1 MDVNKNSYTFLFASL
16 MVLVVALL
24 LSVSYVQL
32 KPFQDRNIELE
43 KKQNILSS
51 VGINILRE
59 EAEDT
64 YDKYIIEEVVVDNQ
78 GEKVLGYSAF
88 DIDLAKEIKK
98 SSEDQLLPLFV
109 SEMNDKKQYIIPLRG
124 KGLWG
129 PIWGFISLESDLNR
143 VFGAVF
149 DHKAETPGLGAEIN
163 QDFFQLPFKGKEIF
177 KDNTLM
183 SIKVVKGGASKDDLY
198 SVDGISGGTITSDG
212 VTDMLYE
219 RLSMYSAYL
228 NKMKKS
234 NEVESMILEL
244 DSLDIISDS
253 IIN

>member
-109 SEMNDKKQYIIPLRG
+109 SEMNGKKQYIIPLRG

-219 RLSMYSAYL
+219 RLSMYTAYL

-244 DSLDIISDS
+244 DSLEIISDS

>member
-51 VGINILRE
+51 VGVNISRE
-59 EAEDT
+59 EADDV